1 MKKTLLAIVM
11 LLPGLGMS
19 GQCDPISFPGGQSSD
34 SEEVPSVILRIKDAG
49 GTTLSRA
56 SITVRLNGGALVEG
70 ACDGNCNGIVLAYET
85 TGQFDVTVSAPG
97 YVTWQERIAVVANE
111 DGSHPITEERTVTM
125 QVDQSVAVLAGCWY
139 TSNYYGQSVL
149 RFDNRGRIVGAILYD
164 RMAAGD
170 GNIYVAYNGRQIA
183 GASGQGVVLGTAAE
197 PTRVGDVFY
206 FSTTTVGFPVG
217 FIDARMSADYNTL
230 TGTLGGTA
238 VVYTR
243 LDETPAAL
251 RDP

>member
-1 MKKTLLAIVM
+1 MKKTLFAIVL

-19 GQCDPISFPGGQSSD
+19 GECDQILLPGSQNSA
-34 SEEVPSVILRIKDAG
+34 SEEVPSVILRIKGAD

-56 SITVRLNGGALVEG
+56 SITVRIDGGSPVEG

-97 YVTWQERIAVVANE
+97 YVTWQERITVVTDE
-111 DGSHPITEERTVTM
+111 DGSHPVTEERTVAM
-125 QVDQSVAVLAGCWY
+125 QVDQSVAVLSGCWY
-139 TSNYYGQSVL
+139 ASHYTGPLVL

-183 GASGQGVVLGTAAE
+183 GAAGQGVVLGTAAE
-197 PTRVGDVFY
+197 PTRVGDVFN

-217 FIDARMSADYNTL
+217 FVDARMSDDCDAL
-230 TGTLGGTA
+230 TGALGETA
-238 VVYTR
+238 IVYAR